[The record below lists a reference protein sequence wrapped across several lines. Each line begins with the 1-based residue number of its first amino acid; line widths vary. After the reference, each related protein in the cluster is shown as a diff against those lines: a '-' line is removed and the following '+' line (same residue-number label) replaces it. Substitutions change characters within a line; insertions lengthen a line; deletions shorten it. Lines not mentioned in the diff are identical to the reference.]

1 MVLKL
6 LFCCVSRYEG
16 TAAKGD
22 FCGTAACAFAA
33 RAETTAAVKN
43 EIVGRLKIAC
53 LLAFRAFLRDEILC
67 LGGGGGK
74 SVHNDV
80 LIHNVMEIKVSKKL
94 ALVFIKY
101 ELKVLIKN
109 VVFLQLIV
117 FFFFF
122 ALFDGLFPS
131 GKFNFSSFARF

>member
-1 MVLKL
+1 MKSYV
-6 LFCCVSRYEG
+6 
-16 TAAKGD
+16 
-22 FCGTAACAFAA
+22 
-33 RAETTAAVKN
+33 
-43 EIVGRLKIAC
+43 
-53 LLAFRAFLRDEILC
+53 